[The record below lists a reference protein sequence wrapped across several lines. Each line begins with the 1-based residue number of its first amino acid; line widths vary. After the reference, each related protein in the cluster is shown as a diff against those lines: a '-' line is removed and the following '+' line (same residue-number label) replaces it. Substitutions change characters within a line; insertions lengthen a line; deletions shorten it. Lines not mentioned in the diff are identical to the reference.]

1 MVQVSG
7 RISVGRRDNQFP
19 SAGSDGEYLLKFDEQ
34 TWELCLPH
42 STVGGSHEI
51 AQVVSTGPTY
61 DLAAIRRKD
70 QISVEIQIDG
80 STVVIGATS
89 ATYPVSGE
97 LPLYLSLFDDG
108 VRLNMKKLFEF
119 ERQVV
124 LPVEGGAQRDS
135 TGRATNTSQLPLVR
149 FGDAVALGH
158 PDTLIISTNLVGI
171 LGKGSEFAAPMART
185 LLIFEPSGIRL
196 LSNNSR
202 NGTFEEWTTQYQSV
216 YSIQVEEALKWREQ
230 SSLDAK
236 IRKGLPSRSDDSR
249 LRRSSRRRG
258 RTEHNFVIQ
267 IETLESNQFLA
278 IQSNLGPCAVAVL
291 STNPI
296 RTTYFD
302 SYPLTH
308 AADLLDRLRPVMEII
323 TK

>member
-7 RISVGRRDNQFP
+7 RISVGRRDSKLP
-19 SAGSDGEYLLKFDEQ
+19 SAGSDGEYLLKFDEK
-34 TWELCLPH
+34 TWELCIPR
-42 STVGGSHEI
+42 STFGGSHEL

-70 QISVEIQIDG
+70 QISIEIQIDG
-80 STVVIGATS
+80 STVAIDATS

-108 VRLNMKKLFEF
+108 VRLNMKKLFEI

-124 LPVEGGAQRDS
+124 LPVDGGTQRDS
-135 TGRATNTSQLPLVR
+135 TGQATNTPQLPLVR

-158 PDTLIISTNLVGI
+158 PDTLIISATLVGI
-171 LGKGSEFAAPMART
+171 LGKGSEFAAPMTRT

-196 LSNNSR
+196 LSNNLR
-202 NGTFEEWTTQYQSV
+202 NGIFEEWTAQYQSV
-216 YSIQVEEALKWREQ
+216 HSIQVKEALKWREE

-236 IRKGLPSRSDDSR
+236 IREGIPSRSDDLR
-249 LRRSSRRRG
+249 LRISSRSRG

-267 IETLESNQFLA
+267 IETF
-278 IQSNLGPCAVAVL
+278 CATSLDSGQHVSRHSGHSSWGVDAWFWRKWWSIRWLWRVAR
-291 STNPI
+291 SG
-296 RTTYFD
+296 
-302 SYPLTH
+302 
-308 AADLLDRLRPVMEII
+308 
-323 TK
+323 